1 MTEAHRPRPMLA
13 TLICIFE
20 VAIVFL
26 ALMGLA
32 FAQVVRSA
40 NPSLATVQ
48 TSPMRMAISWLAYL
62 LSIGIAVTLW
72 QMRRESF
79 YLAAAKLGLSLL
91 GIFVQFM
98 HPARIAHVSRVT
110 VHARAN
116 TQAIGAIAVLFIV
129 ISLSISAAITFYI
142 YDVTQ
147 PRYGSVR

>member
-1 MTEAHRPRPMLA
+1 MTEVSRPRPILA
-13 TLICIFE
+13 TIICIFE

-32 FAQVVRSA
+32 FAQVLRAA
-40 NPSLATVQ
+40 NPSLAAVH
-48 TSPMRMAISWLAYL
+48 TSPTRMTLSGLSYI
-62 LSIGIAVTLW
+62 LSIGIAITLW
-72 QMRRESF
+72 QMRREAF
-79 YLAAAKLGLSLL
+79 YLAAAKLAIVLL
-91 GIFVQFM
+91 GIFFQFM
-98 HPARIAHVSRVT
+98 HPARMARVSRVT

-116 TQAIGAIAVLFIV
+116 MQAVGAIAIIIIV